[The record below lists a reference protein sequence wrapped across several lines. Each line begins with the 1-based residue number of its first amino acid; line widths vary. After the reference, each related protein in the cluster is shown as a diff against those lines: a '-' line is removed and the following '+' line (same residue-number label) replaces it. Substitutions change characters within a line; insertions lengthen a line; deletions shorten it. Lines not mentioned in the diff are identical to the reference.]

1 MLSNNLGLAT
11 KEDEKYKIANGVGN
25 NSNYRL
31 LLEAVEG
38 INRTFELKDLL
49 KKCMDATCIVMNT
62 EASSLM
68 LVDEATGRL
77 NISIPTGPIQDQ
89 IVGFSIPKDKGIG
102 AWVIKNN
109 NPYISNKIDDSEF
122 FWKDLSSD
130 FTTRNIICVPLKNQ
144 DGDAFG
150 VLQAVNR
157 KNDVPFDDSDVF
169 VFETLAEHVAL
180 AVHRSH
186 KYEKLLNKLDEKTT
200 QLAEVHHRL
209 RNNLATISAL
219 IELELDGIDDE
230 NSLGVLKATNSRIRS
245 VADVHSMLYDSKET
259 GTVELNNYLVNI
271 VQNVARIYDDANKD
285 IKISYNIAEYSLDVN
300 RAVLCGL
307 ILNELAV
314 NSFKHAFQDKK
325 AGKINISVRNIENE
339 KLIIEIS
346 DNGVGM
352 NFDEKGPKSLFIIK
366 ALSRKL
372 NARVGLSDKFVDGS
386 KISVEFTI

>member
-1 MLSNNLGLAT
+1 MTT
-11 KEDEKYKIANGVGN
+11 KEDEKYKTENGIGN

-130 FTTRNIICVPLKNQ
+130 FTTRNIICVPLKDQN
-144 DGDAFG
+144 GEAFG

-157 KNDVPFDDSDVF
+157 KNDVPFDDSDVY

-180 AVHRSH
+180 AVHRSQTF
-186 KYEKLLNKLDEKTT
+186 EKIVNKLDEKTT

-219 IELELDGIDDE
+219 IELELDSIDDE

-259 GTVELNNYLVNI
+259 GTVELNKYLVNI
-271 VQNVARIYDDANKD
+271 VQNVARIYDDASKD
-285 IKISYNIAEYSLDVN
+285 ISISYNIAEYSLDVN

-314 NSFKHAFQDKK
+314 NSFKHAFQDRKS
-325 AGKINISVRNIENE
+325 GKINISVRDIANE

-352 NFDEKGPKSLFIIK
+352 GAKEKGPESLFIVK

-372 NARVGLSDKFVDGS
+372 NARVEESDELSDGS
-386 KISVEFTI
+386 KISVEFTL

>member
-1 MLSNNLGLAT
+1 
-11 KEDEKYKIANGVGN
+11 
-25 NSNYRL
+25 
-31 LLEAVEG
+31 
-38 INRTFELKDLL
+38 
-49 KKCMDATCIVMNT
+49 MDATSIVMNT

-89 IVGFSIPKDKGIG
+89 IIGFSIPKDKGIG
-102 AWVIKNN
+102 GWVIKNN
-109 NPYISNKIDDSEF
+109 NPYVSNNIDESDL

-144 DGDAFG
+144 EDKVFG

-157 KNDVPFDDSDVF
+157 KNDVPFDDRDVF

-180 AVHRSH
+180 AIHRSQS
-186 KYEKLLNKLDEKTT
+186 YEKLLNKLDEKTT

-219 IELELDGIDDE
+219 IELELDGIEDV

-259 GTVELNNYLVNI
+259 GVVELNKYLVNI
-271 VQNVARIYDDANKD
+271 VQNVARIYDDSNKE
-285 IKISYNIAEYSLDVN
+285 IRISYSIAEYSLDVN

-314 NSFKHAFQDKK
+314 NSFKHAFQDRK
-325 AGKINISVRNIENE
+325 AGKINISVRNIANE

-372 NARVGLSDKFVDGS
+372 NASVELSDKFVDGS
-386 KISVEFTI
+386 KISVEFTL